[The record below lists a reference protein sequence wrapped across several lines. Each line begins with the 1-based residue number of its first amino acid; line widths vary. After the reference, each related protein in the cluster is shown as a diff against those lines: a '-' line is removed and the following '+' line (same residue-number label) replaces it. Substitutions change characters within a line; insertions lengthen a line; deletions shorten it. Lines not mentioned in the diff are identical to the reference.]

1 MSQPQPACLP
11 ETAGQAHEL
20 DVSSF
25 SGPAGYAVLGHEG
38 RLYSSNPQLAVL
50 LGDAVVVSGRL
61 DSLCQ
66 NGHGPSAAELM
77 QSLTGTDDSTITLEI
92 ADGVT
97 RQLQFG
103 PLRAHRRL
111 LIVSDPHHISVQTS
125 ALEQDT
131 LTGLANRHQLNEI
144 LSRLES
150 ERAAAQSAPTA
161 TNGNAGNAAILLIDI
176 DRFKQINDTL
186 GHATGDSLLRLVTG
200 RLRRVT
206 RETDQLM
213 RVGGDEFLLAL
224 PCDEEPGG
232 VEQLAIR
239 IVELISRPFLING
252 QQLNTGV
259 SIGIAWFDDEAE
271 DGATL
276 LQHADLALQK
286 AKVSGRNQAC
296 AFQSYMAQEALQ
308 RRALEI
314 DIRRAL
320 TLQQFRLVYQP
331 QVDLHTGK
339 LAGFEAL
346 LRWEHPVRGTVPP
359 IEFIPIAEETGE
371 IRRIGA
377 WVILEACR
385 QASLWPAELTVAV
398 NVSPLQFDDEKLP
411 GHVKDALNRS
421 GIAPER
427 LEIEVTEGLLFHNP
441 DAALAQLTQ
450 LRQLGVDIAMD
461 DFGTGYSSLSHLSR
475 FPFTKVKIDQSFVR
489 GGVDDRT
496 QALVTCIISLGAS
509 LGMKTLA
516 EGVETPE
523 QYQRLQ
529 TSGCDAVQ
537 GYLISRPMEAGS
549 TTNFVDQCSRQI
561 HDGDATA

>member
-25 SGPAGYAVLGHEG
+25 TGPAGYAVLDHKGQ
-38 RLYSSNPQLAVL
+38 LYNSNPQLAVL
-50 LGDAVVVSGRL
+50 LGDAVVVSG
-61 DSLCQ
+61 SLHSLSQTC
-66 NGHGPSAAELM
+66 HGQPSAG
-77 QSLTGTDDSTITLEI
+77 LTQALAGTNDSTITMEI
-92 ADGVT
+92 AGGVT

-103 PLRAHRRL
+103 PLRANRRL
-111 LIVSDPHHISVQTS
+111 LIVSDPHHNSVQKNEF
-125 ALEQDT
+125 EQDT
-131 LTGLANRHQLNEI
+131 LTGLANRHQLNEL
-144 LSRLES
+144 LSRLEA
-150 ERAAAQSAPTA
+150 ERTGAQ
-161 TNGNAGNAAILLIDI
+161 NAQPASNGNAAILLIDI

-213 RVGGDEFLLAL
+213 RVGGDEFLLVL
-224 PCDEEPGG
+224 PADEEPGG
-232 VEQLAIR
+232 VEQLAAR
-239 IVELISRPFLING
+239 IVELISRPFLINA

-259 SIGIAWFDDEAE
+259 SIGIAWFDEEAK

-276 LQHADLALQK
+276 LQHADLALQQAK
-286 AKVSGRNQAC
+286 ASGRNQAC
-296 AFQSYMAQEALQ
+296 IFESHMAQEALQ
-308 RRALEI
+308 RRTLEI

-346 LRWEHPVRGTVPP
+346 LRWEHPVRGTVSP
-359 IEFIPIAEETGE
+359 IEFIPIAEDTGE

-385 QASLWPAELTVAV
+385 QASLWPEELTVAV
-398 NVSPLQFDDEKLP
+398 NVSPLQFDDGKLP
-411 GHVKDALNRS
+411 GHVKDALSRS

-427 LEIEVTEGLLFHNP
+427 LEVEVTEGLLFHHP
-441 DAALAQLTQ
+441 DAALAQLSE

-529 TSGCDAVQ
+529 TGGCDAVQ

-549 TTNFVDQCSRQI
+549 TTNFVDQCARQI

>member
-11 ETAGQAHEL
+11 ETAEQAHEL

-25 SGPAGYAVLGHEG
+25 TGPAGYAVLDHKG
-38 RLYSSNPQLAVL
+38 RLCSSNPQLAVL
-50 LGDAVVVSGRL
+50 LGDSLVVAGTL
-61 DSLCQ
+61 DALCQ
-66 NGHGPSAAELM
+66 TNHGQSATELTRA
-77 QSLTGTDDSTITLEI
+77 LAGTDNTTITIEI
-92 ADGVT
+92 THGVT
-97 RQLQFG
+97 RHLQLG
-103 PLRAHRRL
+103 PLQAKRRL
-111 LIVSDPHHISVQTS
+111 LIVSDPHHNSVQNS
-125 ALEQDT
+125 EFEQDT
-131 LTGLANRHQLNEI
+131 LTGLANRHQLDEI

-150 ERAAAQSAPTA
+150 ERAASQILSTTPT
-161 TNGNAGNAAILLIDI
+161 GNASILLIDI
-176 DRFKQINDTL
+176 DRFKQVNDTL
-186 GHATGDSLLRLVTG
+186 GHTTGDSLLKLVTG

-213 RVGGDEFLLAL
+213 RVGGDEFLLIL
-224 PCDEEPGG
+224 PPDEEPGG
-232 VEQLAIR
+232 VEQLAER
-239 IVELISRPFLING
+239 IVDLISRPFLVDG
-252 QQLNTGV
+252 QQLNIGV
-259 SIGIAWFDDEAE
+259 SIGIACFDEEAR

-276 LQHADLALQK
+276 LQHADLALQQ
-286 AKVSGRNQAC
+286 AKSSGRNQAC
-296 AFQSYMAQEALQ
+296 AFESHMAQDALQ

-314 DIRRAL
+314 DMRRAL
-320 TLQQFRLVYQP
+320 ALQQFRLVYQP

-346 LRWEHPVRGTVPP
+346 LRWEHPVRGTVSPV
-359 IEFIPIAEETGE
+359 EFIPIAEETGE

-377 WVILEACR
+377 WVILQACQ

-398 NVSPLQFDDEKLP
+398 NVSPLQFDDGQLP
-411 GHVKDALNRS
+411 AHIKEALSHS

-427 LEIEVTEGLLFHNP
+427 LEVEVTEGLLFHNP
-441 DAALAQLTQ
+441 DAALAQLTE

-489 GGVDDRT
+489 GDADDRT

-523 QYQRLQ
+523 QYRRLQ
-529 TSGCDAVQ
+529 AAGCDAVQ

-549 TTNFVDQCSRQI
+549 TTNFMDQCARQI

>member
-1 MSQPQPACLP
+1 MSQPQPACLS
-11 ETAGQAHEL
+11 EMAGQAHEL

-25 SGPAGYAVLGHEG
+25 AGPAGYAVLDHNG

-50 LGDAVVVSGRL
+50 LGDAVSVSGSL
-61 DSLCQ
+61 DSLSQ
-66 NGHGPSAAELM
+66 TGHDPSAIELA
-77 QSLTGTDDSTITLEI
+77 QSLAGADDSTITVEI

-103 PLRAHRRL
+103 PLRARRRL
-111 LIVSDPHHISVQTS
+111 LIVSDPHHNGVQKTGF
-125 ALEQDT
+125 EQDT
-131 LTGLANRHQLNEI
+131 LTGLATRHQLNEI

-150 ERAAAQSAPTA
+150 ERAAAQNAATA
-161 TNGNAGNAAILLIDI
+161 TNGNAAILLIDI

-186 GHATGDSLLRLVTG
+186 GHATGDSLLKLVTG
-200 RLRRVT
+200 RLRRLT

-213 RVGGDEFLLAL
+213 RVGGDEFLLIL
-224 PCDEEPGG
+224 PCDEVPGG
-232 VEQLAIR
+232 VEQLAAR

-252 QQLNTGV
+252 QQLNIGV
-259 SIGIAWFDDEAE
+259 SIGIAWFDDEAK

-276 LQHADLALQK
+276 LQHADLALQQ

-296 AFQSYMAQEALQ
+296 AFQSRMAQEALQ

-346 LRWEHPVRGTVPP
+346 LRWEHPVRGTVSP

-398 NVSPLQFDDEKLP
+398 NVSPLQFDDGKLP
-411 GHVKDALNRS
+411 RHVKDALSRS

-427 LEIEVTEGLLFHNP
+427 LEVEVTEGLLFHNP
-441 DAALAQLTQ
+441 DAALAQLTE

-461 DFGTGYSSLSHLSR
+461 DFGTGYASLSHLSR

-496 QALVTCIISLGAS
+496 RALVTCIISLGAS

-529 TSGCDAVQ
+529 TGGCDAVQ

-549 TTNFVDQCSRQI
+549 TADFVDQCARQI
-561 HDGDATA
+561 LNGDTTA